1 MIDEVQQYLGLTDA
15 RIRFSRAVLRN
26 LLRNL
31 LRKYG
36 NMSSPTLMFVLDA
49 VVRNGDPR
57 PGDLGMMVA
66 LGPGTAAEVAP
77 W

>member
-26 LLRNL
+26 LLLNL

-36 NMSSPTLMFVLDA
+36 NMSSPTLMFVLDE
-49 VVRNGDPR
+49 VVRNGDAR

-66 LGPGTAAEVAP
+66 LGPDMAAEGAL

>member
-1 MIDEVQQYLGLTDA
+1 MIDEVRQYLGLTDA

-26 LLRNL
+26 LS
-31 LRKYG
+31 RKYG

-57 PGDLGMMVA
+57 SGDVGMMAA
-66 LGPGTAAEVAP
+66 LGPDMAAEVAL